1 MKKIFKMLFMVVV
14 FAFFVDEVEALS
26 VDKTDITL
34 SSGGSTTL
42 NLSDNFDEEIE
53 KIEFN
58 FVYYS
63 YDVTGNFLVNYNYND
78 VISGISHT
86 ITFDTPVKGNV
97 SLGEIKVN
105 VVNNPQVKFS
115 SINLNNI
122 RITTVEGNVINQDN
136 VTINVKVDNEVVTNE
151 ENLTNLLD
159 RIESDLVDID
169 LVSDKFSYEVV
180 IDEDVLELDLKPIA
194 KYDDVTLDISSQKI
208 SEINDK
214 KIVIK
219 ATKGKV
225 TEEYIINV
233 KVKEKTKIESKG
245 SEEHKVDNSYKNTWL
260 VLIVVFG
267 IGLVFSLI
275 FVRKK

>member
-1 MKKIFKMLFMVVV
+1 MRKIFKMLFMVFV
-14 FAFFVDEVEALS
+14 FTFFVDDVGALS

-34 SSGGSTTL
+34 GNGNSATL
-42 NLSDNFDEEIE
+42 SLSDNFDEEIK

-63 YDVTGNFLVNYNYND
+63 YDVTGNFLVNSNYTD
-78 VISGISHT
+78 VVSGIAHT

-97 SLGEIKVN
+97 SLGEIRVN
-105 VVNNPQVKFS
+105 VVSNPQVKFS

-122 RITTVEGNVINQDN
+122 RVTTVDHNVINQDN
-136 VTINVKVDNEVVTNE
+136 VTINVKVDNEVVTTE
-151 ENLTNLLD
+151 EEVSNLLD

-169 LVSDKFSYEVV
+169 LVSDKFLYDVV
-180 IDEDVLELDLKPIA
+180 IDDDVLELDLKPIA
-194 KYDDVTLDISSQKI
+194 KYDDVTLDISTQKI
-208 SEINDK
+208 SEINDG

-225 TEEYIINV
+225 TEEYIVNV
-233 KVKEKTKIESKG
+233 KVKEKTKVENKV
-245 SEEHKVDNSYKNTWL
+245 SEEHKVDNSYKKTWL

-267 IGLVFSLI
+267 VGLVFSLI